1 MTNKEK
7 YINAFT
13 EAFSIDENTA
23 IVSKYQI
30 EPGWDSIGHM
40 SLISLLEDAFD
51 IMMDTDDIIDFSSF
65 EKGMEIMQKYD
76 VEI

>member
-13 EAFSIDENTA
+13 EAFSISEDAA
-23 IVSKYQI
+23 IIARYQV
-30 EPGWDSIGHM
+30 EQSWDSIGHM

-51 IMMDTDDIIDFSSF
+51 IMMDTEDIIDFSSF

>member
-7 YINAFT
+7 YISAFT
-13 EAFSIDENTA
+13 EAFSISEDAA
-23 IVSKYQI
+23 IVAKYQE
-30 EPGWDSIGHM
+30 EPSWDSIGHM
-40 SLISLLEDAFD
+40 TLISLLEESFD

-65 EKGMEIMQKYD
+65 KKGMEIMQKYD